1 MCYYC
6 HRLSYNY
13 CWIFFVVIC
22 KFFFLFRSLSGRI
35 VSVVWCFFT
44 LIFVSTYTANMASY
58 LTIHRIS
65 EPLLTYTRVTTCP
78 VVPIHK
84 LYVKLKKKK
93 HFFFYLILSFIFIGL
108 RQTSIKIYP
117 RWFVDGIYISWFFSW
132 FFWSSKTLWNAGL
145 HYPLWR
151 KRFCHSF
158 SERIQITVG
167 IIH

>member
-93 HFFFYLILSFIFIGL
+93 TFFFLLDFIFYFYRITSNVHQNLPKMICGWDLYLLILFLVLLKFKNL
-108 RQTSIKIYP
+108 VKC
-117 RWFVDGIYISWFFSW
+117 
-132 FFWSSKTLWNAGL
+132 WSPLPTLA
-145 HYPLWR
+145 
-151 KRFCHSF
+151 
-158 SERIQITVG
+158 
-167 IIH
+167 